1 MEQKTY
7 LSQFQVRLLE
17 IILSEPY
24 LVKNYYWTG
33 GTVLTEFYLH
43 HRESYDLDLFTEK
56 AEVHLPSVM
65 KFSRKA
71 GQKLGAKKITSGR
84 FLGLYSF
91 TFILP
96 DDSELKID
104 FNYYPFPRVEVG
116 KKYKT
121 LNVDSLID
129 IAVNKVHTLFMRPRF
144 RDYIDLYFIL
154 NGQNELSLE
163 KLISLADVKFD
174 WHIDPLQLGE
184 NLTRIVAPT
193 TLKNEPKMLV
203 PFDRKQMEKWYLNL
217 ASQLKKDILE

>member
-17 IILSEPY
+17 IILREPY

-56 AEVHLPSVM
+56 SEVHLPSIM
-65 KFSRKA
+65 QFSRKA
-71 GQKLGAKKITSGR
+71 GKKLGAKKIVSGR

-104 FNYYPFPRVEVG
+104 FNYYPFPRIEVG
-116 KKYKT
+116 KKYKA

-129 IAVNKVHTLFMRPRF
+129 IATNKVHTLFMRPRF
-144 RDYIDLYFIL
+144 RDYIDLYYIL
-154 NGQNELSLE
+154 NGQNALSLE

-174 WHIDPLQLGE
+174 WHIDPLQLGA
-184 NLTRIVAPT
+184 NLTRVVATT

-203 PFDRKQMEKWYLNL
+203 PFDRKQMENWYLSL
-217 ASQLKKDILE
+217 ATQLKKDIIK